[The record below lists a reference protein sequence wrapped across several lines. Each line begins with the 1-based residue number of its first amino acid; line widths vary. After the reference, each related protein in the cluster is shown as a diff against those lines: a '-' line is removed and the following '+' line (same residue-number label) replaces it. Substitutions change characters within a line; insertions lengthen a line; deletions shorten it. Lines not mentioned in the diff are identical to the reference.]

1 MTEEKID
8 ETERTVTPPPSP
20 QPSSAK
26 QYILRR
32 EIVKHRRNLDPY
44 DVKKVYRNSQ
54 QIQRAVQNGTFDAA
68 KTMHMDF
75 TTKNM
80 YWLCYE
86 NAVADNK

>member
-1 MTEEKID
+1 MIEEKID
-8 ETERTVTPPPSP
+8 ETEKIVTPPPSP

-32 EIVKHRRNLDPY
+32 EKVKRLANLDPY
-44 DVKKVYRNSQ
+44 DVKNVYRNSQ
-54 QIQRAVQNGTFDAA
+54 QIQRALKNGTFDVA

-75 TTKNM
+75 TTKNI